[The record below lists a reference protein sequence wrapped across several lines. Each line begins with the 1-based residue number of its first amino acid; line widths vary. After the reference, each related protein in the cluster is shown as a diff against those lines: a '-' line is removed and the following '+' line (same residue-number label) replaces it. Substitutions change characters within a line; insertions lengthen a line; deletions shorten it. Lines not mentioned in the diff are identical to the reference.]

1 MAEVTLYGNRLL
13 LRSKWWLPDPDHPED
28 RDAFRVDFY
37 WAEVMEDGTVNVIG
51 RIPHGQLAAELERD
65 ERWRAEHAEKET
77 ATGTTPA
84 PNATKRGS
92 TGGPARS
99 AGLLF

>member
-1 MAEVTLYGNRLL
+1 MAEVTMYGSRLIV
-13 LRSKWWLPDPDHPED
+13 RSKWWLPDPDHPED

-65 ERWRAEHAEKET
+65 ARWRAAHAP
-77 ATGTTPA
+77 TP
-84 PNATKRGS
+84 S
-92 TGGPARS
+92 TSPTPPVGKAAGPS
-99 AGLLF
+99 KGGLLF